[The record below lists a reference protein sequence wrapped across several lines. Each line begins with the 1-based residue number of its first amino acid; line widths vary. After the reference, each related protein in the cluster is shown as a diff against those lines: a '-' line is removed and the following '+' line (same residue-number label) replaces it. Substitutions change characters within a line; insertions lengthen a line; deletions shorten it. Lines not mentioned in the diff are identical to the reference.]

1 MLHQPIRLSLLYF
14 SLVFGAGFLIGSI
27 RVPFLQPVL
36 GVRYAELL
44 EMPIMVVVIW
54 QAAQLTVSQLEGCNE
69 KRAFMTPMLVG
80 VFALAW
86 LVVMELGASAILQ
99 GGWWS
104 GFRVVFVQRDPVS
117 GPVYAL
123 ALLAY
128 AIMPW
133 YIWNGTER
141 GDSRATGEIDIQDT
155 AGEEED
161 DGNR

>member
-14 SLVFGAGFLIGSI
+14 SLVFVAGCLIGSI

-44 EMPIMVVVIW
+44 EMPVMVVVMW
-54 QAAQLTVSQLEGCNE
+54 QAAQLTLWQLEGCNE
-69 KRAFMTPMLVG
+69 KGAFTTPMLVG
-80 VFALAW
+80 VFALGW

-104 GFRVVFVQRDPVS
+104 GFRVFFVQRDPVS

-141 GDSRATGEIDIQDT
+141 GDSFATWVINIQDT
-155 AGEEED
+155 AGEQED
-161 DGNR
+161 YCNR